1 MQSSEY
7 VPQQVSYH
15 DVVLILTP
23 IVVRTDVDITLAEPM
38 YFEEVMQHTDDGI
51 GSFTYI
57 YSFIDEVF
65 DLVWYSLAA
74 NSKYILHIF

>member
-7 VPQQVSYH
+7 APQQVSYH

-23 IVVRTDVDITLAEPM
+23 TVVHVEVDITLAEPI
-38 YFEEVMQHTDDGI
+38 YFKEVVQHTDDGI

-57 YSFIDEVF
+57 YGFVDEVI
-65 DLVWYSLAA
+65 DLAWYSLAA
-74 NSKYILHIF
+74 NSK

>member
-1 MQSSEY
+1 M
-7 VPQQVSYH
+7 PQQVSYH

-23 IVVRTDVDITLAEPM
+23 TVVRMEVDIMLAEPM
-38 YFEEVMQHTDDGI
+38 YFKEVVQHTDDGI
-51 GSFTYI
+51 GSFAYI
-57 YSFIDEVF
+57 YSFINEVF